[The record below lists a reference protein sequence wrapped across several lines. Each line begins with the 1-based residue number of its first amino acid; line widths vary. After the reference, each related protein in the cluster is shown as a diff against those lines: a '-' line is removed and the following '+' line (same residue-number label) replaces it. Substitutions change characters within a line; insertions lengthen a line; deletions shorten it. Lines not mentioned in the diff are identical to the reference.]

1 MINLQS
7 LCLRLWLC
15 IPALLFSVFLSSSS
29 KAVDCST
36 DTVGLCTPTIEEI
49 IDETVTETIQYEA
62 DGYTVTT
69 ETITDTTT
77 TTVAN
82 EDSGD
87 ILDGDN
93 NYVSSTKE
101 GDMDSDWGG
110 QGPAS
115 MPTGNNCFGLGTDKC
130 AQITGSGN
138 STSTMGVDGMG
149 TTFINTVDI
158 SDLDINYGGKTNYTI
173 KVDKQDAEDRIY
185 MHITGKNGNT
195 NVFSGTDILSES
207 GVASGYEAY
216 SGGFDFNGKITTLII
231 EVGGRDIN
239 LAIGPLFDDV
249 TVNVLYNTINTI
261 VQQSITSVEMWVA
274 QGGSTE
280 TETITIVEN
289 IFEHNDIIEAPD
301 GDMYFEP
308 EFEEPDMEMSYEIVE
323 IEMEMEMNFDMDF
336 EFDMPDIDM
345 PDMEMNMDMATVE
358 IEMEME
364 MNMEMDFEM
373 EMEMDM
379 DMPEPMEMAE
389 IDMPEPDMEMPDMD
403 MDMETPEIEMD
414 MDTEM
419 PETDMDMSE
428 PEMEPEMEVEP
439 EPTTEPEPEMEEPV
453 NEPEPETEAEP
464 EPADE
469 PSEEPADEPKEEM
482 EEEPEPEKGAP
493 EADADE
499 DQPEDMEESEDKGEA
514 EEKPVKKPES
524 KKEKAAKKIVKKMG
538 DKGRYDSQNQL
549 KTLIVMQ
556 VLGNTKTFF
565 ESQQQLNDR
574 AGFFTDESL
583 PDAVISDNNIA
594 GYFLFAGS
602 DGLMNEMVMQQWQ
615 K

>member
-1 MINLQS
+1 MMNLRS
-7 LCLRLWLC
+7 LLLLLWLC
-15 IPALLFSVFLSSSS
+15 ISVSLSSSS

-69 ETITDTTT
+69 ETVTDTTT

-93 NYVSSTKE
+93 NYVAISKE

-115 MPTGNNCFGLGTDKC
+115 MPSGNSCFGLGADKC

-149 TTFINTVDI
+149 TTFINTVNI

-173 KVDKQDAEDRIY
+173 KVDKQDAQDRIY

-195 NVFSGTDILSES
+195 SVFSGTDILSES

-216 SGGFDFNGKITTLII
+216 SGGFDFSGKITTLII

-364 MNMEMDFEM
+364 MNMEM
-373 EMEMDM
+373 
-379 DMPEPMEMAE
+379 AE
-389 IDMPEPDMEMPDMD
+389 IDMAEMDMEMPEPDMD
-403 MDMETPEIEMD
+403 MDMDMEMPEPEMD
-414 MDTEM
+414 MEM
-419 PETDMDMSE
+419 PEPD
-428 PEMEPEMEVEP
+428 MEPEMEVEP

-453 NEPEPETEAEP
+453 NETEPETEAEP

-469 PSEEPADEPKEEM
+469 PADEPKEDVA
-482 EEEPEPEKGAP
+482 EESEPEESAP

-499 DQPEDMEESEDKGEA
+499 DQPEDMEEPEDKGEA
-514 EEKPVKKPES
+514 EKKPVKKPES

>member
-1 MINLQS
+1 MINLRS
-7 LCLRLWLC
+7 LLLLLWLC
-15 IPALLFSVFLSSSS
+15 ISVSLSSSS

-130 AQITGSGN
+130 ASITGSGN

-173 KVDKQDAEDRIY
+173 KVDKQDAQDRIY

-216 SGGFDFNGKITTLII
+216 SGGFDFSGKITTLII

-373 EMEMDM
+373 EMDM

-389 IDMPEPDMEMPDMD
+389 IDMPEPEMEMPDMD

-469 PSEEPADEPKEEM
+469 PADEPKEDVA
-482 EEEPEPEKGAP
+482 EESEPEESAP

-499 DQPEDMEESEDKGEA
+499 DQPEDMEEPEDKGEA

>member
-1 MINLQS
+1 MMNLRS
-7 LCLRLWLC
+7 LLLLLWLC
-15 IPALLFSVFLSSSS
+15 ISVSLSSSS

-36 DTVGLCTPTIEEI
+36 DTVGLCAPTIEEI

-77 TTVAN
+77 TTVTN
-82 EDSGD
+82 EDSDD

-93 NYVSSTKE
+93 NYVATNKE
-101 GDMDSDWGG
+101 GDMEVDWGG

-115 MPTGNNCFGLGTDKC
+115 MPSGNNCFGLGTDKC

-173 KVDKQDAEDRIY
+173 KVDKQDAQDRIY

-195 NVFSGTDILSES
+195 SVFSGTDILSES

-216 SGGFDFNGKITTLII
+216 SGGFDFSGKITTLII

-336 EFDMPDIDM
+336 EMDMPDMDM

-364 MNMEMDFEM
+364 MSMEMDLEM
-373 EMEMDM
+373 E
-379 DMPEPMEMAE
+379 
-389 IDMPEPDMEMPDMD
+389 MEMPDMD
-403 MDMETPEIEMD
+403 MDMEMPEVEMAEMD
-414 MDTEM
+414 IEM
-419 PETDMDMSE
+419 PEPEMEMEMDMSE
-428 PEMEPEMEVEP
+428 PEMEPEIEVEP

-469 PSEEPADEPKEEM
+469 PADEPKEDVA
-482 EEEPEPEKGAP
+482 EESEPEESAP

-499 DQPEDMEESEDKGEA
+499 DQPEDMEEPEDKGEA

>member
-7 LCLRLWLC
+7 LLLRLWLC
-15 IPALLFSVFLSSSS
+15 IPASLFSVFLSFSSQ
-29 KAVDCST
+29 AQIDCST

-49 IDETVTETIQYEA
+49 IDETITETIEYEA

-69 ETITDTTT
+69 TTETTTTT

-93 NYVSSTKE
+93 GYVGSSQE
-101 GDMDSDWGG
+101 GDMDIDWGG

-115 MPTGNNCFGLGTDKC
+115 MPSGTGCGQLGTDKC
-130 AQITGSGN
+130 ASITGSGS

-158 SDLDINYGGKTNYTI
+158 SDLDIEYGGKTNYTI

-195 NVFSGTDILSES
+195 SVFSGTDILSES
-207 GVASGYEAY
+207 GVASGFQEYA
-216 SGGFDFNGKITTLII
+216 GGFDFSGKITTLII
-231 EVGGRDIN
+231 EIGGRDIN

-261 VQQSITSVEMWVA
+261 VQESITSVEMWVA
-274 QGGSTE
+274 YGGSTE
-280 TETITIVEN
+280 TEVIDIVEN
-289 IFEHNDIIEAPD
+289 IFEHNDIISAPD
-301 GDMYFEP
+301 GDISIEP
-308 EFEEPDMEMSYEIVE
+308 EFEEPDMEVSYEIVE
-323 IEMEMEMNFDMDF
+323 IEMEMEIPTMEIEMP
-336 EFDMPDIDM
+336 EMEMDMPEI
-345 PDMEMNMDMATVE
+345 EVASVETE

-364 MNMEMDFEM
+364 M
-373 EMEMDM
+373 
-379 DMPEPMEMAE
+379 
-389 IDMPEPDMEMPDMD
+389 DMEMP
-403 MDMETPEIEMD
+403 
-414 MDTEM
+414 
-419 PETDMDMSE
+419 E
-428 PEMEPEMEVEP
+428 PEMKVEA
-439 EPTTEPEPEMEEPV
+439 EPTTEPEPEMKEPV
-453 NEPEPETEAEP
+453 NEPETEAEP

-469 PSEEPADEPKEEM
+469 PKEDVA
-482 EEEPEPEKGAP
+482 EEPEPEESAP

-499 DQPEDMEESEDKGEA
+499 DQPEDMKEPEDKSEA
-514 EEKPVKKPES
+514 EDKPVKKPES
-524 KKEKAAKKIVKKMG
+524 KKENAAKKIVKKMG

-574 AGFFTDESL
+574 VGFFTDESL
-583 PDAVISDNNIA
+583 PDAVINDNNIA